1 MKRKLISIFI
11 FALVF
16 VYCANIHF
24 VFLPALL
31 RTKLIIGVIG
41 IVYVFFSY
49 LHRFP
54 KNNITPLLYTIIPL
68 FVWMSLSVLLNS
80 SGDYWFLQFS
90 LVQIAYICGAWMIV
104 DICGINSVSKLAKLL
119 VLYVLVQNTVAF
131 LGLQIPSI
139 RTFIEVTTYDDVM
152 ETQVGRLTY
161 RGLGFGDHVFFG
173 GGIWSCLGLLMLVY
187 LYNVKDLSKTLFAIL
202 YVYVFFTGLFVA
214 RTSMVGIITLLLL
227 FTPFKKNWYKVVGVS
242 LMTISLFVLMGSIEN
257 WMLQR
262 GYVVGNAFELYENYM
277 STGEI
282 STSSS
287 ESTISMMSRAPSTL
301 ETWVLGDARYTDKSG
316 GYYMH
321 TDVGYLRVIW
331 YGGIIGLI
339 LYLYQIFRFCYLIYQ
354 KERTI
359 STKYLF
365 LMYYLMT
372 LIFMLKGHADTS
384 CVLYLFF
391 SAVCIGINNRN
402 NILTKSLY
410 NRSLYKIKNDNK

>member
-139 RTFIEVTTYDDVM
+139 RTFIDFY
-152 ETQVGRLTY
+152 
-161 RGLGFGDHVFFG
+161 
-173 GGIWSCLGLLMLVY
+173 
-187 LYNVKDLSKTLFAIL
+187 
-202 YVYVFFTGLFVA
+202 
-214 RTSMVGIITLLLL
+214 
-227 FTPFKKNWYKVVGVS
+227 
-242 LMTISLFVLMGSIEN
+242 
-257 WMLQR
+257 
-262 GYVVGNAFELYENYM
+262 
-277 STGEI
+277 
-282 STSSS
+282 
-287 ESTISMMSRAPSTL
+287 
-301 ETWVLGDARYTDKSG
+301 
-316 GYYMH
+316 
-321 TDVGYLRVIW
+321 
-331 YGGIIGLI
+331 
-339 LYLYQIFRFCYLIYQ
+339 
-354 KERTI
+354 
-359 STKYLF
+359 
-365 LMYYLMT
+365 
-372 LIFMLKGHADTS
+372 
-384 CVLYLFF
+384 
-391 SAVCIGINNRN
+391 
-402 NILTKSLY
+402 
-410 NRSLYKIKNDNK
+410 